1 MPDIPEAVPA
11 SSQSD
16 GRWRITAV
24 PTGSNALSVAILK
37 GSTATPITYGFTG
50 DGWNH
55 TVSQDTVADP
65 RLTLVQDL
73 SRPGKVK
80 EELQTKVVA
89 SADVKSADQILL
101 ALSISGAE
109 TQFNVRRAVNNE
121 TDFAS
126 GQIADV
132 VTGVVGVRRPNAPT
146 ANGVDTAEYTIFITK
161 PTQRQQALVA

>member
-1 MPDIPEAVPA
+1 MPLETPPA

-16 GRWRITAV
+16 GRWRITQV
-24 PTGSNALSVAILK
+24 PTGSNALSVAILN
-37 GSTATPITYGFTG
+37 GGTSTPITYGFTG

-65 RLTLVQDL
+65 RLTLIQDL

-89 SADVKSADQILL
+89 SADVKSADQIML
-101 ALSISGAE
+101 ALSQSQAE
-109 TQFNVRRAVNNE
+109 SQFVVRRAVDNAA
-121 TDFAS
+121 THAV
-126 GQIADV
+126 GQIVDV
-132 VTGVVGVRRPNAPT
+132 VTGVVGVRRPNAPA
-146 ANGVDTAEYTIFITK
+146 ANGVDTAEYTVFITK